1 MNHRHRCSVGFARHL
16 YDGVKLLGERP
27 DDARAKTPLGL
38 LGAEI
43 RLADTGVGDRELPV
57 GTIHLVRDGDPALC
71 RVLGKACFS
80 ALMTSS
86 VTINPMLTA

>member
-1 MNHRHRCSVGFARHL
+1 
-16 YDGVKLLGERP
+16 
-27 DDARAKTPLGL
+27 
-38 LGAEI
+38 
-43 RLADTGVGDRELPV
+43 
-57 GTIHLVRDGDPALC
+57 VRDGDPALC